1 LPLNLDK
8 FEELCH
14 KTGELIVDN
23 YPWLPMTATVHKILV
38 HSKQLLENTVFPAGA
53 FGEEAAEARNKIYK
67 SDRLHHA
74 RKQNRICGFT
84 DVFHRAMETSDPII
98 SSINLNR
105 RIQKHK
111 RLPLSHACDFKPAED
126 FVDGADDH
134 KEDHYDFSYNIEIEN
149 KEHIE

>member
-1 LPLNLDK
+1 
-8 FEELCH
+8 
-14 KTGELIVDN
+14 
-23 YPWLPMTATVHKILV
+23 V
-38 HSKQLLENTVFPAGA
+38 HSKQLLENTVLPAGY
-53 FGEEAAEARNKIYK
+53 FVDEAAEPRNKIYN

-74 RKQNRICGFT
+74 RKHNRICVFT

-105 RIQKHK
+105 RIKKHK
-111 RLPLSHACDFKPAED
+111 RLPLPHACDFKPAED

-134 KEDHYDFSYNIEIEN
+134 KEDDYDFSYIIEIEN